1 MTNKTLVSFGNDLV
15 HKLLQSVR
23 VASLAKYTILFVSS
37 PLNLTTLTTLWRQW
51 ISLLAP
57 AWDSVFS
64 TRLNPAHPVSFLAEE
79 MRRCIVEGGM
89 KGIKLWCAVKAT
101 DSRVDPIMEGAQNLG
116 IPVPHH
122 AWYKNADEYTWK
134 ESTPAGIANL
144 ARRFPDVTIIMAHL
158 GGARHRGLLDLVD
171 VPNVLVDTAGS
182 QPESG
187 LVEYGV
193 RQLGAHRVIYGSDW
207 PIRDYAVQLGRVLGA
222 RLRPEEY
229 QLILRDNALRVL
241 GLGETWA

>member
-1 MTNKTLVSFGNDLV
+1 MATRLARRFGIARIVALGDLPCLISVPNQTVAGIHAAND
-15 HKLLQSVR
+15 
-23 VASLAKYTILFVSS
+23 Y
-37 PLNLTTLTTLWRQW
+37 TLTAMDRGAGFC
-51 ISLLAP
+51 IG
-57 AWDSVFS
+57 FCF
-64 TRLNPAHPVSFLAEE
+64 LNPAHPVSFLSEE
-79 MRRCIVEGGM
+79 MERCIVEGGM

-101 DSRVDPIMEGAQNLG
+101 DSRVDPIMERAQDLG
-116 IPVPHH
+116 IPVLHH
-122 AWYKNADEYTWK
+122 AWYKNADEYTWE
-134 ESTPAGIANL
+134 ESTPADIANL
-144 ARRFPDVTIIMAHL
+144 ARRFPHVTIIMAHL

-207 PIRDYAVQLGRVLGA
+207 PIRDYAVQIGRVLGA
-222 RLRPEEY
+222 HLRPEEY
-229 QLILRDNALRVL
+229 ELILRDNAQRVL